1 MLSKVLALGF
11 AFILCTQAFAEA
23 AVMKELVPTGRL
35 RVGIAYAPAP
45 TPVFGVMGAHGGVDG
60 VQRDIAAAL
69 AKQLGVPM
77 DIVVK
82 ATTGE
87 LTDACANGAID
98 IGFMPVDEERRK
110 RLDFSPAYFVIES
123 TFLVTRDD
131 LKTLADVD
139 RPDVTAVGIDG
150 SATMRAAARTL
161 KQAKVVTAKSVDE
174 AMAMM
179 KGGGVQAFA
188 LTHDVLPKLQ
198 KQLPGSRILDGAF
211 LVAGVAISLPKD
223 RPAALAFLTDFVTK
237 AKRDGTIR
245 RAFDDAGLK
254 ELSIAP

>member
-1 MLSKVLALGF
+1 MYSKVFALVF
-11 AFILCTQAFAEA
+11 ACLLWTSAFAED
-23 AVMKELVPTGRL
+23 AVMKELVPTGKL
-35 RVGIAYAPAP
+35 RVGIAYAPTP
-45 TPVFGVMGAHGGVDG
+45 TPVFAAKDAQGEVHG
-60 VQRDIAAAL
+60 VQRDIATAL

-87 LTDACANGAID
+87 LTEACASGAID

-131 LKTLADVD
+131 LKELVDVD

-150 SATMRAAARTL
+150 STTMRAAARTL

-174 AMAMM
+174 AMAML
-179 KGGGVQAFA
+179 KDGTAQAFA

-211 LVAGVAISLPKD
+211 QVTGVAISLPKD
-223 RPAALAFLTDFVTK
+223 RPAALAFLTDFVTG

-254 ELSIAP
+254 ELSIAQ